1 MDDKLATTVVDS
13 NQVELQFRTGTGKL
27 IVGDDPLAIWVD
39 RGSASATEVLAGA
52 LHDQCRAVVMGSNSF
67 GKGLI
72 QAVYGLKNG
81 SGLVLTVA
89 RYLTPNGTNIQG
101 TGIKPDIEGRL
112 PFLLLPGI
120 SSDTSKVNFK
130 DNDLLLKSPMCI
142 PRN

>member
-1 MDDKLATTVVDS
+1 M
-13 NQVELQFRTGTGKL
+13 
-27 IVGDDPLAIWVD
+27 
-39 RGSASATEVLAGA
+39 
-52 LHDQCRAVVMGSNSF
+52 
-67 GKGLI
+67 
-72 QAVYGLKNG
+72 YGLKNG